1 MALPTCPQCGADVP
15 VGAKT
20 CPTCG
25 RALTARTTGTQAPRV
40 TTTEAAGV
48 ALGLAGLVVFVWMP
62 ALGSLLVGGGV
73 VLFVV
78 GRFRGR
84 KGSPPC

>member
-1 MALPTCPQCGADVP
+1 MACPTCPQCGADVP
-15 VGAKT
+15 VGVET

-25 RALTARTTGTQAPRV
+25 QSLTARTTGTRAPRV
-40 TTTEAAGV
+40 TKTEAAGV

-62 ALGSLLVGGGV
+62 SLGSLLVVGGV

-84 KGSPPC
+84 KESPLC

>member
-15 VGAKT
+15 VGTET

-25 RALTARTTGTQAPRV
+25 RVLTARTTGTRARRV
-40 TTTEAAGV
+40 TIMEAAGV

-62 ALGSLLVGGGV
+62 YLGGLLLVGGL

-78 GRFRGR
+78 GRFR
-84 KGSPPC
+84 